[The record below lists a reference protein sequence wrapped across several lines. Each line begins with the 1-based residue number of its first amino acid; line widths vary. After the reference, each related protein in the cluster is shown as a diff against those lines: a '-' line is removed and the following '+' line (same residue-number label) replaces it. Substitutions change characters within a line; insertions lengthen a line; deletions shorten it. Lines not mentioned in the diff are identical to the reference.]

1 MNVSVGPSPDLVNKK
16 VSSQLVVDELLL
28 LTVQSVSQSV
38 GALSLFLV
46 LLSLLTAQSTSHGL
60 QKSKLFPDKNSEI
73 AGMAP

>member
-1 MNVSVGPSPDLVNKK
+1 MLGPDLINKK

-46 LLSLLTAQSTSHGL
+46 LLSLLSAQSTSQGL
-60 QKSKLFPDKNSEI
+60 QKSKLFPDTNSEI
-73 AGMAP
+73 VGMAP